1 MGRNLEER
9 EALNEGIDEVI
20 EDITEAR
27 DAHIA
32 DLVCGSKPAE
42 QIHIEGIIEYVRQ
55 HRQGDL
61 SGFRRVRT
69 FESLLSDTT
78 L

>member
-27 DAHIA
+27 DEHTA
-32 DLVCGSKPAE
+32 DLVCGAKPAD
-42 QIHIEGIIEYVRQ
+42 QIHIEGIIDYVRNQ
-55 HRQGDL
+55 RQGDL
-61 SGFRRVRT
+61 SRFRRVFRA
-69 FESLLSDTT
+69 LPNLP
-78 L
+78 